1 MFHTLAWRW
10 PFLALFLAVLFWIGR
25 HYTIGGIEHLHL
37 KPRETAVAQAPPASP
52 PADPTYTSLFD
63 WDPVSA
69 NRPEGFL
76 DLPFDGSKPSV
87 NPTPTPGDLQ
97 TDDFQWQGKL
107 SLGEKLSMWQAKTS
121 GNPLTSA
128 TLAADTDTRAPSS
141 APIPLPSHFR
151 LGTTGDAGS
160 SSGHIA
166 RATVSTGFRAE
177 ATQPVATLRSET
189 AAART
194 DDDPDG
200 SEPMKQALAR
210 TNRIRIGSFN
220 FGSLSPSKLSKPQAT
235 MVIVS
240 LLQEF
245 DLVALQGVQSDRDD
259 LLPILVDKLNATGR
273 KYDFLIGPR
282 VGRVNK
288 LQFAMIFDTERLE
301 TDRYQLYT
309 VKDPEDLVEYEPLVG
324 WFRCKGV
331 ANKEAFTFSL
341 INVMLDC
348 DLASSEQAMLPSLIE
363 AVQRDGRNEDDW
375 IVAGGIGGSIQRL
388 NFLDRRSVR
397 FAVRDI
403 PTNLEGTQQ
412 FDSIFFSSAATAEYT
427 GRSGATDFLRKLN
440 LSMEQAIEVS
450 PFIPVWAEFSTV
462 EGFEPGRVSVN

>member
-1 MFHTLAWRW
+1 MFHILAWRW
-10 PFLALFLAVLFWIGR
+10 PFLALFLAVVFWIGR
-25 HYTIGGIEHLHL
+25 YYTIGGIEHLHL
-37 KPRETAVAQAPPASP
+37 KPRETTVAQAPPTSP
-52 PADPTYTSLFD
+52 PAVPTNTSLFD

-69 NRPEGFL
+69 NMPEGFL
-76 DLPFDGSKPSV
+76 DLPFSGSKPST
-87 NPTPTPGDLQ
+87 NPTPTPGDLP
-97 TDDFQWQGKL
+97 TDDSQWQGKL
-107 SLGEKLSMWQAKTS
+107 SLGEKLAMWQAKTS
-121 GNPLTSA
+121 ENPLASE
-128 TLAADTDTRAPSS
+128 TLAADTDTLAPSS
-141 APIPLPSHFR
+141 APIPLPPHFR
-151 LGTTGDAGS
+151 LGATGEAGS

-166 RATVSTGFRAE
+166 RATVSTGFGAA

-189 AAART
+189 DAARADAASAQPKPIKPTFPRT
-194 DDDPDG
+194 D
-200 SEPMKQALAR
+200 
-210 TNRIRIGSFN
+210 RIRIGSFN

-282 VGRVNK
+282 VGRINK
-288 LQFAMIFDTERLE
+288 LQFAMIFDTEKLE

-309 VKDPEDLVEYEPLVG
+309 VKDPEDLVQYEPLVG

-341 INVMLDC
+341 INVMLDR

-375 IVAGGIGGSIQRL
+375 IVAGGIGGSVERL

-412 FDSIFFSSAATAEYT
+412 FDSIFFSSAATSEYT
-427 GRSGATDFLRKLN
+427 GRSGATDFLRKFN
-440 LSMEQAIEVS
+440 LSMEQALEVS
-450 PFIPVWAEFSTV
+450 PFIPVWAEFSAI
-462 EGFEPGRVSVN
+462 EGFEPGRVSLN

>member
-1 MFHTLAWRW
+1 MFHILAWRW
-10 PFLALFLAVLFWIGR
+10 PFLALFLAVVFWIGR

-37 KPRETAVAQAPPASP
+37 KPRETAVAQAPPTSP
-52 PADPTYTSLFD
+52 LTVPTNTSLFD

-69 NRPEGFL
+69 NMPEGFL
-76 DLPFDGSKPSV
+76 DLPYSGSKPSN
-87 NPTPTPGDLQ
+87 NPTPTPGDLP
-97 TDDFQWQGKL
+97 TDDSQWQGKL

-121 GNPLTSA
+121 ENPLTSE
-128 TLAADTDTRAPSS
+128 TLAADTDTRDPSS
-141 APIPLPSHFR
+141 APIPLPPHFR
-151 LGTTGDAGS
+151 LSTKGEAGS

-166 RATVSTGFRAE
+166 RATVSTGFGPA

-194 DDDPDG
+194 DDAPDS
-200 SEPMKQALAR
+200 SEPMRQTLAR
-210 TNRIRIGSFN
+210 TDRIRVGSFN
-220 FGSLSPSKLSKPQAT
+220 LGSLSPSKLSKPQAT

-309 VKDPEDLVEYEPLVG
+309 VKDPEDLVQYEPLVG

-341 INVMLDC
+341 INVMLDR

-375 IVAGGIGGSIQRL
+375 IVAGGIGGSVERL

-440 LSMEQAIEVS
+440 LSMEQALEVS

-462 EGFEPGRVSVN
+462 EGFEPGRVSLN